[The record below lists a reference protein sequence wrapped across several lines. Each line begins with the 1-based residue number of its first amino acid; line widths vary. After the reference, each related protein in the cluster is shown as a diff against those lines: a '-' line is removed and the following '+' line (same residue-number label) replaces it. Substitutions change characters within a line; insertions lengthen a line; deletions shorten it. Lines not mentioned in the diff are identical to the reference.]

1 VKLTKTKLKWI
12 IREEYKRFTGGS
24 VDIEPMEPEDQEIYE
39 EAYYKLYN
47 FLINDSDLP
56 GDNPSDKLL
65 SALSWIARFELGKE
79 EEEGGELDMGE
90 YTRLPSAT
98 RQSVDRSTAI
108 ARGEDY

>member
-1 VKLTKTKLKWI
+1 MFLMQFVNVYLFNVTP
-12 IREEYKRFTGGS
+12 YFSGS
-24 VDIEPMEPEDQEIYE
+24 SDKIG
-39 EAYYKLYN
+39 N

-79 EEEGGELDMGE
+79 EEEGGELNMGE